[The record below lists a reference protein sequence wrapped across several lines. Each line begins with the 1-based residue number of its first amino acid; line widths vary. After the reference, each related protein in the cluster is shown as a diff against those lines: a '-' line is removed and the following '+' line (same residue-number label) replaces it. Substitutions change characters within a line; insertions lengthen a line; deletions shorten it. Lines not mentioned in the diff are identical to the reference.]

1 MQAQKFCIDRVRG
14 HTFLK
19 NCLNR
24 TGKVVD
30 LGMNKGDFARI
41 INGRYGCSVT
51 GAEANPVL
59 AAKIADL
66 GGGIITCKNAAIAA
80 YDGSVKFSINKENSE
95 ASTIVSDTTPLTFPH
110 FFARLMLS

>member
-1 MQAQKFCIDRVRG
+1 MVSPSLKRAQKFLIDRVRG

-30 LGMNKGDFARI
+30 LGMNKGEFART
-41 INGRYGCSVT
+41 INSRYGCSVA
-51 GAEANPVL
+51 GVEANPVL

-66 GGGIITCKNAAIAA
+66 RPLGRSISRQARCGAVAA
-80 YDGSVKFSINKENSE
+80 
-95 ASTIVSDTTPLTFPH
+95 
-110 FFARLMLS
+110 